1 VTTGTDDDETIKVTP
16 SGSRGRPARSRTA
29 RSGRTLLG
37 LAWAASGGALVG
49 LAAALWILWPRPPPL
64 PQPPAVPRPPAAI
77 NLAPSPPAP
86 VATPAIPAAPAFAI
100 QTANET
106 EIREH
111 IADTL
116 TVFRFAPNP
125 NIIVLD
131 FPTLLQQGLMLDR
144 VAALVEKAG
153 LPRDRVLTDAELD
166 AAIRERGDTI
176 ATFYYGHDY
185 SAASLVRFFDLA
197 DHQHIVLN
205 EQEEKL
211 RALVRQ
217 LGWFA
222 PGAQGGLISI
232 PRVGAD
238 PNVTMSARGSIL
250 RHELSHGEF
259 FSDPA
264 YATYVRGF
272 WRTDLTEAERA
283 GMRRFLGSE
292 DYDTAD
298 EELMLNEMQA
308 YVMFT
313 LDPQFFQ
320 ASDAG
325 MTDQRREQLQEEFLR
340 GLDVAWLR
348 DNMIHKLAAAP

>member
-1 VTTGTDDDETIKVTP
+1 VKGTDDDTVKVIP
-16 SGSRGRPARSRTA
+16 PGSRGRPPPSRA
-29 RSGRTLLG
+29 GRSGRALFA

-49 LAAALWILWPRPPPL
+49 LAAALWILWPRPLPLQKPPVA
-64 PQPPAVPRPPAAI
+64 PPPPAASRP
-77 NLAPSPPAP
+77 APSPPAP
-86 VATPAIPAAPAFAI
+86 VAAPPPAAPAFAI
-100 QTANET
+100 RTANET

-111 IADTL
+111 VADTL
-116 TVFRFAPNP
+116 TVFRFAANP

-144 VAALVEKAG
+144 VAALQEKAG

-166 AAIRERGDTI
+166 AAIHARGDTI

-185 SAASLVRFFDLA
+185 SAAALARFFELA
-197 DHQHIVLN
+197 DRQHVALN

-222 PGAQGGLISI
+222 PGALGGLISV

-238 PNVTMSARGSIL
+238 PNVTMSARAAIL

-264 YATYVRGF
+264 YAAYVRGF
-272 WRTDLTEAERA
+272 WRTNLTQAERA
-283 GMRRFLGSE
+283 GVRRFLGSE

-313 LDPQFFQ
+313 LDPQFFR

-325 MTDQRREQLQEEFLR
+325 MTDQRREQLQTEFLR

-348 DNMIHKLAAAP
+348 DNMIHKLAVAP

>member
-1 VTTGTDDDETIKVTP
+1 MSGTDGDETIKVIP
-16 SGSRGRPARSRTA
+16 PGARGRRARPGHVLFR
-29 RSGRTLLG
+29 LG
-37 LAWAASGGALVG
+37 WAASG
-49 LAAALWILWPRPPPL
+49 AALLAVVAAIWVLWPRHSPL
-64 PQPPAVPRPPAAI
+64 LPHPGAVPRGPATTTLAPAPAA
-77 NLAPSPPAP
+77 PA
-86 VATPAIPAAPAFAI
+86 AAPAFAF
-100 QTANET
+100 QTANEA

-111 IADTL
+111 VADTL
-116 TVFRFAPNP
+116 TVFRFAANP

-144 VAALVEKAG
+144 VAALQEKAG

-185 SAASLVRFFDLA
+185 SASALARFFELA
-197 DHQHIVLN
+197 DREHIALN
-205 EQEEKL
+205 ENEEKL

-222 PGAQGGLISI
+222 PGAPGGLISI

-238 PNVTMSARGSIL
+238 PNVTLSARASIL

-264 YATYVRGF
+264 YAAYVREF

-283 GMRRFLGSE
+283 GVRRFLGSE
-292 DYDTAD
+292 DYDTTD

-308 YVMFT
+308 YMMFT

-320 ASDAG
+320 ASDVG
-325 MTDQRREQLQEEFLR
+325 MTDQRRQQLQAEFLR

>member
-1 VTTGTDDDETIKVTP
+1 
-16 SGSRGRPARSRTA
+16 
-29 RSGRTLLG
+29 LFG
-37 LAWAASGGALVG
+37 LAWAASGAALLG
-49 LAAALWILWPRPPPL
+49 LVAALWILWPRPSPL
-64 PQPPAVPRPPAAI
+64 PQPSAVPQPPAAA
-77 NLAPSPPAP
+77 NPAPAPPAR
-86 VATPAIPAAPAFAI
+86 VTAPAAPAAPAFDI
-100 QTANET
+100 RTANET
-106 EIREH
+106 AIRDNV
-111 IADTL
+111 ADTL
-116 TVFRFAPNP
+116 TVFRFAANP

-144 VAALVEKAG
+144 VAALQEKAG

-166 AAIRERGDTI
+166 AAIRQRGDTI

-185 SAASLVRFFDLA
+185 SAAALVRFFELA
-197 DHQHIVLN
+197 DRQHIALN

-211 RALVRQ
+211 RALMRQ

-238 PNVTMSARGSIL
+238 PNVTMSARAAIL

-264 YATYVRGF
+264 YAAYVRDF
-272 WRTDLTEAERA
+272 WRTDLTAAERA
-283 GMRRFLGSE
+283 AMRRFLGSE

-320 ASDAG
+320 AADIG
-325 MTDQRREQLQEEFLR
+325 MTDQRREQLQAEFLR
-340 GLDVAWLR
+340 GLNVAWLR
-348 DNMIHKLAAAP
+348 DNMLHKLATVP

>member
-1 VTTGTDDDETIKVTP
+1 
-16 SGSRGRPARSRTA
+16 
-29 RSGRTLLG
+29 
-37 LAWAASGGALVG
+37 
-49 LAAALWILWPRPPPL
+49 
-64 PQPPAVPRPPAAI
+64 VPRV
-77 NLAPSPPAP
+77 APTPPAP
-86 VATPAIPAAPAFAI
+86 PAFAI

-111 IADTL
+111 VADTL
-116 TVFRFAPNP
+116 TVFRFAANP

-144 VAALVEKAG
+144 VAALQEKAG
-153 LPRDRVLTDAELD
+153 LPRDRVLTDAELN
-166 AAIRERGDTI
+166 AAIKASGDTI

-185 SAASLVRFFDLA
+185 PAAALVRFFELA
-197 DHQHIVLN
+197 DRQHIALN

-211 RALVRQ
+211 RELVRQ

-222 PGAQGGLISI
+222 PGVLGGLISI
-232 PRVGAD
+232 PRVGSDA
-238 PNVTMSARGSIL
+238 NVTMAARATIL

-264 YATYVRGF
+264 YADYVRAF
-272 WRTDLTEAERA
+272 WRNNLTQAERA

-298 EELMLNEMQA
+298 EGLMLNEMQA
-308 YVMFT
+308 YLMFT
-313 LDPQFFQ
+313 LNPQFFQ

-325 MTDQRREQLQEEFLR
+325 MTEQRREQLQAEFLR
-340 GLDVAWLR
+340 GLQVPWLR
-348 DNMIHKLAAAP
+348 ENLIHRLAAAP

>member
-1 VTTGTDDDETIKVTP
+1 VTGTDDDETIKVIP
-16 SGSRGRPARSRTA
+16 SGSRGRPARSRAA
-29 RSGRTLLG
+29 RSGRVLFA

-49 LAAALWILWPRPPPL
+49 LAAALWILWLRPLPLQKPPPV
-64 PQPPAVPRPPAAI
+64 PQPPAAI
-77 NLAPSPPAP
+77 MPAPSPPAP
-86 VATPAIPAAPAFAI
+86 AATPAPAAPAFAVR
-100 QTANET
+100 TANEA

-111 IADTL
+111 VADTL
-116 TVFRFAPNP
+116 TVFRFAANP

-144 VAALVEKAG
+144 VAALQEKAG

-185 SAASLVRFFDLA
+185 SAAALARFFELA
-197 DHQHIVLN
+197 DRQHIALN

-222 PGAQGGLISI
+222 PGALGGLISI

-238 PNVTMSARGSIL
+238 PNVTMSARAAIL

-264 YATYVRGF
+264 YAAYVRGF

-283 GMRRFLGSE
+283 GVRRFLGSE

-313 LDPQFFQ
+313 LDPQFFR

-348 DNMIHKLAAAP
+348 DNMIHKLAVAP